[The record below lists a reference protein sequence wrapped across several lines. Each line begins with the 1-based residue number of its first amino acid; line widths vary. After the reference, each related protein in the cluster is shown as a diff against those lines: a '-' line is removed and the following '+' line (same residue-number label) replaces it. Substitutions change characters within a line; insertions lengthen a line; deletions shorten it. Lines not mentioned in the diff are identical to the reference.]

1 MKSARGLWLDDV
13 RPCPFIGHWKI
24 ARSYDEA
31 VKLLEEY
38 GFDEIWLDHD
48 LDEQATL
55 GNEPLDK
62 TGFDVL
68 QYCMEAKKLPKSPKV
83 FVHSLSIQGTDKMC
97 KALAEYYKTPP
108 EFHRQSYL
116 KIQKMLLGR

>member
-13 RPCPFIGHWKI
+13 RKCPFIGDWKI

-31 VKLLEEY
+31 IELLEEY
-38 GFDEIWLDHD
+38 NFEEIWLDHD
-48 LDEQATL
+48 LDEQSTL
-55 GNEPLDK
+55 DNTSLDK

-68 QYCMEAKKLPKSPKV
+68 QYLITTKKLPKSPKV
-83 FVHSLSIQGTDKMC
+83 FVHSLSVQGTEKMC

-108 EFHRQSYL
+108 EFHRWSYL
-116 KIQKMLLGR
+116 KIERMLLGV